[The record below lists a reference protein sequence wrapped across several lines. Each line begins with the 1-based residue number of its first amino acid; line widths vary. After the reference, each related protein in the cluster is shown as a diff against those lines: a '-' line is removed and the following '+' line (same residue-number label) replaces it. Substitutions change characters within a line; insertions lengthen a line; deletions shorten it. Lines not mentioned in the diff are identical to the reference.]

1 MTALSVIPMTW
12 QYWVIV
18 VSLVVGCGLLFFVLS
33 LLGERLLRYDEA
45 RAKAEAE
52 RRQLEGHDNGAMVI
66 IPE

>member
-1 MTALSVIPMTW
+1 MTALAVIPMTW

-18 VSLVVGCGLLFFVLS
+18 VSLVVGCGLLFYILS

-45 RAKAEAE
+45 RAKADAD
-52 RRQLEGHDNGAMVI
+52 RRQLEGRDNVAMVT